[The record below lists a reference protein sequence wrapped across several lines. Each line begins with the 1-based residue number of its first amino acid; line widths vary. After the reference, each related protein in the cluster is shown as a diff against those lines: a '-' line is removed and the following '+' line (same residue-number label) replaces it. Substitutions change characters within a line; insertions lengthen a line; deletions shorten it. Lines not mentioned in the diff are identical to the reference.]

1 MNKDLL
7 TNAFMAH
14 KIFTFFWND
23 ALLDCLTD
31 EIKLDLSPQLYI
43 NTFQKIIDLPLD
55 NLKKSDELSDMNA
68 KIQMTLTSLKDA
80 PFDVG
85 QAIKDIDLDSAKDA
99 IMVVVEIKDGDKSVF
114 KTQFNLG
121 SKEDEKIEV
130 ASRYMERFS
139 CLYSDSK

>member
-7 TNAFMAH
+7 IEAFKAH
-14 KIFTFFWND
+14 KLFTFFWND
-23 ALLDCLTD
+23 SILDYLTN

-55 NLKKSDELSDMNA
+55 NLNKSVELSGMNA

-80 PFDVG
+80 PFDVEH
-85 QAIKDIDLDSAKDA
+85 AIKDIDLDSAKDA

-130 ASRYMERFS
+130 ASRYIERFS
-139 CLYSDSK
+139 CFYSDSK